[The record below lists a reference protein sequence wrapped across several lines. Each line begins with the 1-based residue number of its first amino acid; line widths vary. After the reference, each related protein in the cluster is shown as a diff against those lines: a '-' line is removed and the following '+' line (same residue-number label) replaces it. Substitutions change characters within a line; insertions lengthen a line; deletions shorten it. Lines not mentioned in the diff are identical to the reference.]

1 MIISAEQGL
10 NKSTASRRN
19 NLTCERD
26 PALGWK
32 KLNSIVVKQKTNKW
46 RELSPPGSAGNQE
59 VKGGQM
65 NRPEYFVGI
74 DIASESFTVAAG
86 QMQENE
92 WKIVVEPFP
101 FRNGYDGFPQFK
113 EWMQRNQLR
122 PDNVIVCMEATGV
135 YNEVLA
141 HYLVANQ
148 YIVVIQSPL
157 QVKRAFKPVGH
168 KTDPVD
174 SCQISEYAY
183 RHYDEL
189 VPWKPR
195 DEILEQI
202 KVLLSSRGQFSA
214 QCVAHQNILKA
225 LKRKAKRAV
234 FAEKV
239 HSDAIEH
246 LRKVIKSIEQEIER
260 LIDQNP
266 HFGQTVGL
274 LLTIPGVGLILAT
287 HMLIMLERSPQ
298 SFSPKELAAFIGI
311 CPYERQSGSSI
322 HRPATSRHYGPGSLR
337 GLLFLAALT
346 LRTNNPTFKH
356 YFFRKVIEGKP
367 KKLVINNIANKLL
380 KIMCAVVN
388 SKTPYIPN
396 YRSVNPLLLQK
407 GALTKS

>member
-1 MIISAEQGL
+1 MIKTAEQGL
-10 NKSTASRRN
+10 NKSTASRKE
-19 NLTCERD
+19 NLTGERD
-26 PALGWK
+26 PALGWN
-32 KLNSIVVKQKTNKW
+32 KLNSIVVKKQANKW
-46 RELSPPGSAGNQE
+46 RELSPPCSAGNKE
-59 VKGGQM
+59 DRGGQM
-65 NRPEYFVGI
+65 NRPEYFIGI

-86 QMQENE
+86 QMRGKE
-92 WKIVVEPFP
+92 WKIVAGPVS
-101 FRNGYDGFPQFK
+101 FRNEYDGFPSFK
-113 EWMQRNQLR
+113 EWMRRNQLL
-122 PDNVIVCMEATGV
+122 PDDVIICMEATGV

-141 HYLVANQ
+141 HYLAVNQ
-148 YIVVIQSPL
+148 YVVVIQSPL

-174 SCQISEYAY
+174 SCQISEYTY

-195 DEILEQI
+195 DEVLEQI
-202 KVLLSSRGQFSA
+202 KVLLSSREQFSV
-214 QCVAHQNILKA
+214 QCAAHQNILRA
-225 LKRKAKRAV
+225 LKRKANRSE
-234 FAEKV
+234 FAEKI
-239 HSDAIEH
+239 HTDAIDH
-246 LRKVIKSIEQEIER
+246 LRKVIRSIEQEIER

-266 HFGQTVGL
+266 HFGQTIGL
-274 LLTIPGVGLILAT
+274 LMTIPGVGLILSA
-287 HMLIMLERSPQ
+287 HMLIILEGTQQ

-311 CPYERQSGSSI
+311 CPYEHQSGSSI

-337 GLLFLAALT
+337 RLLFLAALT
-346 LRTNNPTFKH
+346 SRVNNPSFKQ

-388 SKTPYIPN
+388 SRTPYIPN